1 MTTVPS
7 EQVDTNLGKL
17 TVDVFFLTLK
27 SGCDVPIAI
36 GVMTALTQAISA
48 SKAMTLFHLLNDLE
62 TAIDALCK
70 VNNSISV
77 QTLCDLFKKYVTRT
91 WADLQN
97 FNLLKEKLIKRGEQF
112 QANAIASNTKIAKY
126 GSSFIRDGM
135 KVLTHGYSTVVITLL
150 LAAEEQ
156 GKRFS
161 VYVIES
167 KVHQWKTAEILI
179 KRKIPVTIV
188 ADGAVAYLMS
198 DMDLVLFGA
207 NHVVENGGVLN
218 EVGTYTISIVAKA
231 FRKPV
236 YVAAQSYKF
245 TRKLYPLNQKEITN
259 NEPPFDAAKE
269 SDSLVLLKKNCP
281 DLQVLRPQLDYTP
294 PSYLTLL
301 FTDLGV
307 LTPSAV
313 SDELIKLYA

>member
-1 MTTVPS
+1 MA
-7 EQVDTNLGKL
+7 EQVEKNLGKL
-17 TVDVFFLTLK
+17 TVDVFHKTLK
-27 SGCDVPIAI
+27 SGPDVPIAI
-36 GVMTALTQAISA
+36 GVMTALTQAISE

-70 VNNSISV
+70 VDNSISV

-112 QANAIASNTKIAKY
+112 QANVVASNTKIAKF

-167 KVHQWKTAEILI
+167 GVHQCKTAEILI
-179 KRKIPVTIV
+179 KSNIPVTVV
-188 ADGAVAYLMS
+188 ADSAVAYIMA

-207 NHVVENGGVLN
+207 NHVVESGGVLN
-218 EVGTYTISIVAKA
+218 EIGTYNISIVAKA

-259 NEPPFDAAKE
+259 NEPTLFDPIQE
-269 SDSLVLLKKNCP
+269 LQNIVQLKKTYPN
-281 DLQVLRPQLDYTP
+281 LQVLRPQLDYTP
-294 PSYLTLL
+294 PSYVTLL

>member
-1 MTTVPS
+1 VEVFYKTTEGNTEVP
-7 EQVDTNLGKL
+7 T
-17 TVDVFFLTLK
+17 
-27 SGCDVPIAI
+27 AM
-36 GVMTALTQAISA
+36 GVMTALTKVISE

-70 VNNSISV
+70 LNNSIAV

-97 FNLLKEKLIKRGEQF
+97 FSLLKEKLVKRGEQF
-112 QANAIASNTKIAKY
+112 QANAVSSNTKIAKY

-135 KVLTHGYSTVVITLL
+135 KVLTHGYSTVVLTLL
-150 LAAEEQ
+150 SAAEEQ

-167 KVHQWKTAEILI
+167 KVHKCKTADILI
-179 KRKIPVTIV
+179 QKKIPVTII
-188 ADGAVAYLMS
+188 ADSAVAYLMS

-245 TRKLYPLNQKEITN
+245 TRKLYPLNQKEIPN
-259 NEPPFDAAKE
+259 NETPFDIDREDE
-269 SDSLVLLKKNCP
+269 SVSKLKKAFP
-281 DLQVLRPQLDYTP
+281 ELQVLRPQLDYTP
-294 PSYLTLL
+294 PSFLTLL

>member
-1 MTTVPS
+1 M
-7 EQVDTNLGKL
+7 G
-17 TVDVFFLTLK
+17 FFLTLK

>member
-1 MTTVPS
+1 
-7 EQVDTNLGKL
+7 
-17 TVDVFFLTLK
+17 VDVFYKTLK
-27 SGCDVPIAI
+27 AHPDVPIAM
-36 GVMTALTQAISA
+36 GVMTALTKAISE
-48 SKAMTLFHLLNDLE
+48 SKAMTMFHLYNDLE

-70 VNNSISV
+70 VNNSIAV

-97 FNLLKEKLIKRGEQF
+97 FSLLKEKLIKRGEQF

-126 GSSFIRDGM
+126 GASFIRDGM
-135 KVLTHGYSTVVITLL
+135 KVLTHGYSTVVIALL
-150 LAAEEQ
+150 SAAEEQ

-167 KVHQWKTAEILI
+167 KVHKCKTAEILI
-179 KRKIPVTIV
+179 QRKIPVTII
-188 ADGAVAYLMS
+188 ADNAVAYLMS
-198 DMDLVLFGA
+198 DMDLILFGA

-236 YVAAQSYKF
+236 YVAAQSFKF
-245 TRKLYPLNQKEITN
+245 TRKLYPLDQKEITN
-259 NEPPFDAAKE
+259 NETPFNSVPEDE
-269 SDSLVLLKKNCP
+269 SIVQLKKAYP
-281 DLQVLRPQLDYTP
+281 DLQVLRPELDYTP
-294 PSYLTLL
+294 PSFLTLL